1 MSTFSLTAESRGS
14 NASACS
20 SSSWTASPWACI
32 SRASTRSATPTV
44 ARFCRLVRTLFF
56 RCCSVF
62 ACDIDYCTACLR
74 LSFPF
79 FGTRV
84 IWLKR
89 HVFGCICLCW
99 VRREILVFFILSG
112 CWYFENCFSFKYLV
126 CSSSRCLLVICMYL
140 IFSLSPSMCVL
151 FFLKAD
157 VSSTLSQRRA

>member
-1 MSTFSLTAESRGS
+1 MFVILLNCVTLGMYQPCVDEVCNTNRCKILQVSADTFLSVL
-14 NASACS
+14 
-20 SSSWTASPWACI
+20 
-32 SRASTRSATPTV
+32 
-44 ARFCRLVRTLFF
+44 FC
-56 RCCSVF
+56 VF

-99 VRREILVFFILSG
+99 VRREILVVFILSG